1 MSRFLLISLAL
12 ALCAS
17 AAPVKPFVHP
27 GITQTRQ
34 DLEFM
39 KSKVKAGVN
48 PWKKAWDNLL
58 SQPYSSLDFQPHPVV
73 HIARGPFGR
82 ASNGDRSL
90 MDSALAAHSQALQ
103 WYVTRDPV
111 HARKAIE
118 IIDAWSGTLWDFEGN
133 DAKLLAG
140 WTGGSFCNAA
150 EILRYS
156 DAAWSPESMAQF
168 KRMLLTVYY
177 PLLKDFFP
185 EANGN
190 WDAAIIHTL
199 LAIGIYCDDHAIFD
213 RAVNHFLHGTGNGGI
228 AKYVY
233 PSGQCSENTRDMGHT
248 QLGLGYFAK
257 DAQVA
262 WNQGVD
268 LWGAY
273 DNRLALG
280 FEYTAKYMLGEPV
293 PAYGVL
299 STLSRGHFSDIYEP
313 VYQHYHCVLGL
324 EMPYTAKAIEKA
336 RDRGWT
342 ALISYKGNATPVKS
356 LPAPAAEGPIQAGA
370 LEAPTAQPLAEAV
383 RVTPGQS
390 IQAALDSVAPSG
402 GWVVLEKGLHTIKE
416 SLRMPSGVTLSG
428 QGRSTILYFDPSAP
442 AGNTA
447 IAIINA
453 SDDLHDVTLR
463 DFLLEGSTL
472 TKPPTDPNGD
482 HRTRSYQHAPSR
494 EGIAFAA
501 QHPGQMR
508 NLRFEHLTVRNC
520 THNGVAVRGAS
531 QVTVM
536 ACDFSDSGSSGVP
549 GPGLEHNL
557 LLTRVAGAE
566 VRDSRMDDSPWGSGI
581 AVSLSQ
587 DIVLTHN
594 ETARNALDGIEAADS
609 RNVRIEQNLVE
620 ANDAGAVVIS
630 CNLASI
636 PFAES
641 SVVSCQSTY

>member
-1 MSRFLLISLAL
+1 
-12 ALCAS
+12 
-17 AAPVKPFVHP
+17 
-27 GITQTRQ
+27 
-34 DLEFM
+34 M
-39 KSKVKAGVN
+39 KAKVKAGEQ
-48 PWKKAWDNLL
+48 PWKQAWDNLL
-58 SQPYSSLDFQPHPVV
+58 SQSYSSLDFEAHPVV
-73 HIARGPFGR
+73 HIARGPYGR
-82 ASNGDRSL
+82 SSNGDRAL
-90 MDSALAAHSQALQ
+90 TESALAAYSHALQ
-103 WYVTRDPV
+103 WYVTREPA

-156 DAAWSPESMAQF
+156 DAGWSPQSMTQF
-168 KRMLLTVYY
+168 KRMLLTVYH

-190 WDAAIIHTL
+190 WDAAIIQTL
-199 LAIGIYCDDHAIFD
+199 LAIGIFCDDHAIFD
-213 RAVNHFLHGTGNGGI
+213 SAINHFLHGPGNGGI

-233 PSGQCSENTRDMGHT
+233 PSGQCEESTRDMGHT

-262 WNQGVD
+262 RNQGVD

-280 FEYTAKYMLGEPV
+280 FEYTAKYMFGEDV
-293 PAYGVL
+293 PAYG
-299 STLSRGHFSDIYEP
+299 TLSKVGRGHFSDIYEP
-313 VYQHYHCVLGL
+313 VYQYYQGVLGL
-324 EMPYTAKAIEKA
+324 DMPYTTKAIA
-336 RDRGWT
+336 QTRDRGWT
-342 ALISYKGNATPVKS
+342 ALVAFKGG
-356 LPAPAAEGPIQAGA
+356 PAPAKQHPAPAPRGQFQAGA
-370 LEAPTAQPLAEAV
+370 LDAPTIQPPASAV
-383 RVTPGQS
+383 HVSPGQS
-390 IQAALDSVAPSG
+390 IQAALDSLAAAG
-402 GWVVLEKGLHTIKE
+402 GWVVLEKGLHTLKQ

-428 QGRSTILYFDPSAP
+428 QGGSTVLYFDPNAP
-442 AGNTA
+442 ASNTA
-447 IAIINA
+447 IAIVNA
-453 SDDLHDVTLR
+453 GDDLHDVTLR

-494 EGIAFAA
+494 EGVALAA

-531 QVTVM
+531 QVTVV
-536 ACDFSDSGSSGVP
+536 ACDFSDSGSAGVP

-557 LLTRVAGAE
+557 LLTRVMGAD

-581 AVSLSQ
+581 AVSMSR
-587 DIVLTHN
+587 DVVISHN
-594 ETARNALDGIEAADS
+594 ETARNARDGIEVADS
-609 RNVRIEQNLVE
+609 QDVRIQDNLVE
-620 ANDAGAVVIS
+620 ANDAGAIVFS
-630 CNLASI
+630 CQ
-636 PFAES
+636 S
-641 SVVSCQSTY
+641 SVVSCQSAY